1 MSTLQLA
8 LDSAPS
14 TVTVLAG
21 TGFFDTATEKI
32 GDLGTLF
39 RALAAVAGMG
49 FVVFQAIS
57 SRGAIARILIS
68 GLAAGLFVW
77 IVFNV
82 TDLQNRVDDEVNAA
96 GVSRSQ
102 PATAAAQP
110 DELPADQLPVSQ
122 PIAPRATAR
131 L

>member
-1 MSTLQLA
+1 MSVLQLV
-8 LDSAPS
+8 LDNTPS

-39 RALAAVAGMG
+39 RALSAVAGMG

-96 GVSRSQ
+96 GLTHAQ
-102 PATAAAQP
+102 PAAAAPQNSGPLP
-110 DELPADQLPVSQ
+110 DQAPAVRAA
-122 PIAPRATAR
+122 APRPTA
-131 L
+131 LL

>member
-57 SRGAIARILIS
+57 SRGAIARILVS

-96 GVSRSQ
+96 GVSHSQ
-102 PATAAAQP
+102 PATAAQP
-110 DELPADQLPVSQ
+110 DVLPADQLSASRPA
-122 PIAPRATAR
+122 APRATA
-131 L
+131 LL